1 MGIFNSFKKKKE
13 ENSKNI
19 QKIDKNSFVSALF
32 EMSFREIEYI
42 EPLLKLNNIN
52 YDFNYLVSSTFSYY
66 FSVWLSYIE
75 KNYQSSV
82 YNELKSMI
90 EKGAK
95 ELLTNSC
102 KRDNID
108 HTEYINH
115 FIQQFSFAIEEA
127 KSSIQGDNF
136 YDKGITNK
144 FLYSFLN
151 NQDTDMIR
159 VQMEIRILQYWVKGA
174 EQATKIT
181 KFTD

>member
-13 ENSKNI
+13 ENAKNI

-90 EKGAK
+90 EKGGKINEDGNALLIDSSKNHKLWAK
-95 ELLTNSC
+95 
-102 KRDNID
+102 
-108 HTEYINH
+108 Y
-115 FIQQFSFAIEEA
+115 
-127 KSSIQGDNF
+127 
-136 YDKGITNK
+136 
-144 FLYSFLN
+144 
-151 NQDTDMIR
+151 
-159 VQMEIRILQYWVKGA
+159 
-174 EQATKIT
+174 IT
-181 KFTD
+181 KLVNAFF